1 MRQLLLMAT
10 LCRPGIIERMK
21 LRVGLVGLG
30 HAWESRHLPALRALR
45 DRFEIRAV
53 CSEIMFRAER
63 AAKEFEAEAVDGY
76 RALAAREDIDALLML
91 SPEWYGA
98 LPILAACETGKA
110 VYCAAAL
117 EMETGQA
124 VNVRDR
130 VNDAGIAFMAEFP
143 RRYAAATLRLKELIA
158 TRLGPP
164 NLLFCHLR
172 KGFRAPRDAAEPDV
186 TSARLHRDLLELV
199 DWCRY
204 VVGQNPSSVV
214 GLHNRGGSSDG
225 VNYRMM
231 NLDFSEEGQFGVGPV
246 AQISVGRYLPAD
258 WQEAIGFRN
267 PAGLQVNC
275 ANGIAFIDLPSNL
288 VWFDEAG
295 RHIES
300 LESERPV
307 GEQMLNSFHRA
318 VTSLIRKTSDLEDAY
333 RALMV
338 VQKSEESHR
347 TGQRIVLPQ

>member
-1 MRQLLLMAT
+1 
-10 LCRPGIIERMK
+10 MK
-21 LRVGLVGLG
+21 LRVGLIGLG
-30 HAWESRHLPALRALR
+30 PSWESRHLPALRALR

-53 CSEIMFRAER
+53 CSEVTFRAAR
-63 AAKEFEAEAVDGY
+63 AAAEFDADVVDGY
-76 RALAAREDIDALLML
+76 RALAAREDIDAVLML

-98 LPILAACETGKA
+98 LPILAACQTGKA

-117 EMETGQA
+117 EMDSSQA
-124 VNVRDR
+124 MQVRDR
-130 VNDAGIAFMAEFP
+130 VQSAGIAFMAEFP
-143 RRYAAATLRLKELIA
+143 RRYAAATLRLKELMA

-172 KGFRAPRDAAEPDV
+172 KGYLRPRDPSERDMTV
-186 TSARLHRDLLELV
+186 ARLHRDLLELV

-204 VVGQNPSSVV
+204 VVGGNPSSVV
-214 GLHNRGGSSDG
+214 GLQNQCGSSTA

-231 NLDFSEEGQFGVGPV
+231 NLDFSKDGEFGVGPV

-275 ANGIAFIDLPSNL
+275 VNGIAFIDLPSNI

-300 LESERPV
+300 LETERPV
-307 GEQMLNSFHRA
+307 GEQMLSSFHRA
-318 VTSLIRKTSDLEDAY
+318 VTSLVRKTSDLDDAY
-333 RALMV
+333 RALMI
-338 VQKSEESHR
+338 VQQSEESHR
-347 TGQRIVLPQ
+347 IGQRIALTR

>member
-1 MRQLLLMAT
+1 M
-10 LCRPGIIERMK
+10 I
-21 LRVGLVGLG
+21 GLG
-30 HAWESRHLPALRALR
+30 HAWETRHLPALRALR

-63 AAKEFEAEAVDGY
+63 AANEFDADAVDGY

-98 LPILAACETGKA
+98 LPILAACGTGKA

-117 EMETGQA
+117 EMEAAQA
-124 VNVRDR
+124 VNIRDR
-130 VNDAGIAFMAEFP
+130 VNAAGIAFMAEFP

-172 KGFRAPRDAAEPDV
+172 KGFRSPQDPSEGDV
-186 TSARLHRDLLELV
+186 TSARLHRELLELV

-204 VVGQNPSSVV
+204 VVGHNPSSVV
-214 GLHNRGGSSDG
+214 GSRHQGGSSNG
-225 VNYRMM
+225 VNYRTL
-231 NLDFSEEGQFGVGPV
+231 NLDFSDEDQFGVGPV
-246 AQISVGRYLPAD
+246 AQVSVGRYLPAE

-275 ANGIAFIDLPSNL
+275 ENGIAFIDLPSNI

-300 LESERPV
+300 LDAERPV
-307 GEQMLNSFHRA
+307 GEQMLDSFYRA
-318 VTSLIRKTSDLEDAY
+318 VTSLVRKTSDLDDAY
-333 RALMV
+333 RALMI
-338 VQKSEESHR
+338 VQKADESHAS
-347 TGQRIVLPQ
+347 GQRIMLPK